1 MGDLAR
7 GEPAEQRV
15 KTARPSPL
23 FLFFFF
29 FSPEMTTRRAPTGRI
44 ILLNT
49 FNIRN
54 TRVKAYYKDV
64 STPLNAL
71 IGAKQLK
78 LLCADGR
85 ERAQ

>member
-1 MGDLAR
+1 
-7 GEPAEQRV
+7 
-15 KTARPSPL
+15 
-23 FLFFFF
+23 
-29 FSPEMTTRRAPTGRI
+29 MTTRRAPTGRI